1 MKIGIKMLKLMV
13 NIFVRQNVLLL
24 VSTTFLTG
32 SVAAQ
37 SAFDWADS
45 PYSWANSEYNPT
57 NSPYALENSPYALQN
72 SPNSVSPTNGV
83 FNDEGD
89 RVGYYV
95 PNQQG
100 STNVFDLDGNR
111 QFYVPQ
117 TIPISMESGPFNPNQ
132 LSNSPNSLKNSPNAL
147 ENSPNNLNQKNGI
160 FTPDGDQAGYVA
172 PSSKGAT
179 KMFYINGVGYAAPQS
194 R

>member
-1 MKIGIKMLKLMV
+1 MLT
-13 NIFVRQNVLLL
+13 IFERQSTLLL
-24 VSTTFLTG
+24 VSIVFLIG
-32 SVAAQ
+32 SAEAQ

-45 PYSWANSEYNPT
+45 PYSWANSEYNPA

-72 SPNSVSPTNGV
+72 SSNSVNPTNGV

-100 STNVFDLDGNR
+100 STNVFDFDGKR

-132 LSNSPNSLKNSPNAL
+132 LSNSPNSLKNSPYAL
-147 ENSPNNLNQKNGI
+147 ENSPNNLNQKNRI

-179 KMFYINGVGYAAPQS
+179 KMFYINGVGYATPQP